1 MTQRTS
7 TQRTSSQRTSNQRA
21 VAKLRTREALLDA
34 ALVVMAQHGY
44 HGSRLDVIAK
54 EAGHTTG
61 AVYASFTGKDDL
73 FAVLA
78 NRETS
83 RFVDALGD
91 AALSLA
97 GSVED
102 RTRRVISAYLAYLEA
117 RPEFFA
123 IAFEL
128 SARARHDDG
137 MRGVYAEQRALI
149 TAALAM
155 MLEEGARASDREL
168 VLPARQIAT
177 VLEAVGEGIALRYLA
192 EPEGI
197 TPSDFEGVLQ
207 VFAEALT
214 RPVSSR

>member
-7 TQRTSSQRTSNQRA
+7 IQPTNQRTA
-21 VAKLRTREALLDA
+21 AKLRTREALLDA
-34 ALVVMAQHGY
+34 ALVVMAQQGY
-44 HGSRLDVIAK
+44 HGARLDAIAK
-54 EAGHTTG
+54 AAGHTTG
-61 AVYASFTGKDDL
+61 AVYSSFAGKDEL

-83 RFVDALGD
+83 RFVGALGD
-91 AALSLA
+91 AALSRA

-128 SARARHDDG
+128 SARAWHDDG
-137 MRGVYAEQRALI
+137 MRAVYAEQRALI
-149 TAALAM
+149 TAALVM
-155 MLEEGARASDREL
+155 MLEEGARASNREL

-207 VFAEALT
+207 VFAEAVT

>member
-1 MTQRTS
+1 V
-7 TQRTSSQRTSNQRA
+7 SQRTE
-21 VAKLRTREALLDA
+21 AKLRTREALLDA

-44 HGSRLDVIAK
+44 HGARLDAIAK

-61 AVYASFTGKDDL
+61 AVYASFSGKDDL

-78 NRETS
+78 NRETT
-83 RFVDALGD
+83 RFVSVLGA
-91 AALSLA
+91 AALTEE

-102 RTRRVISAYLAYLEA
+102 RTRRVISAYLAYLEE

-123 IAFEL
+123 VALEL
-128 SARARHDDG
+128 NGRARHDDG
-137 MRGVYAEQRALI
+137 MRAVYAEQRALI
-149 TAALAM
+149 SHALAL

-168 VLPARQIAT
+168 VLPASQIAT

-192 EPEGI
+192 EPGAI

-214 RPVSSR
+214 RPVS

>member
-1 MTQRTS
+1 MTQDTS
-7 TQRTSSQRTSNQRA
+7 KPTTNQRTE
-21 VAKLRTREALLDA
+21 AKLRTREALLDA
-34 ALVVMAQHGY
+34 ALEVMAQHGY
-44 HGSRLDVIAK
+44 HGARLDLIARQ
-54 EAGHTTG
+54 AGHTTG

-83 RFVDALGD
+83 RFLAALGE
-91 AALSLA
+91 AALSVG
-97 GSVED
+97 GSVEE
-102 RTRRVISAYLAYLEA
+102 RARRVISAYLAYLEA

-137 MRGVYAEQRALI
+137 MRGLYAEQRALI

-155 MLEEGARASDREL
+155 MLEEGARASDRAL
-168 VLPARQIAT
+168 VLPASQIAT

-192 EPEGI
+192 DPGAI
-197 TPSDFEGVLQ
+197 TPSDFEGVLE
-207 VFAEALT
+207 VFAQALT
-214 RPVSSR
+214 APL